1 MNEIFQILIFFSI
14 GIITGT
20 ASGLLGI
27 GGGIIFVPALY
38 FMLPQ
43 LHVSPGSLSYAA
55 IATSLFAGSFSSSGA
70 FLNHFHSKN
79 VRIKEAL
86 LLGLGSVISALIVP
100 MFVVKIDPAILK
112 YIFSAI
118 LLLVAANMLMNK
130 TPETDSKIN
139 LKLYYLILFGLFV
152 GAVSAISG
160 LGGGILFV
168 PILVYLFA
176 FDIKLAIG
184 TSTLVVALTMIS
196 SAISFAMIDSSGFVG
211 EYHIGYINLFAGVLL
226 GLGAVIG
233 SRIGLKM
240 MFKFSTLSVKRIFS
254 LFLIVAIIKM
264 IFD

>member
-1 MNEIFQILIFFSI
+1 MSELFQVLIFFSV
-14 GIITGT
+14 GLVTGT

-38 FMLPQ
+38 FMLPELNVAQ
-43 LHVSPGSLSYAA
+43 GALSYAA

-70 FLNHFHSKN
+70 FLNHLHSKN
-79 VRIKEAL
+79 VKIKEAL
-86 LLGLGSVISALIVP
+86 LLSLGSVISALIVP
-100 MFVVKIDPAILK
+100 LFVVQIDPDILK
-112 YIFSAI
+112 YIFSVI
-118 LLLVAANMLMNK
+118 LLLVAGNMLINK
-130 TPETDSKIN
+130 NPEADFKIK
-139 LKLYYLILFGLFV
+139 LKLYYLTIFGLFV

-168 PILVYLFA
+168 PILIYLFA

-196 SAISFAMIDSSGFVG
+196 SAISFATIDSSGFVG
-211 EYHIGYINLFAGVLL
+211 NYHIGYINLFAGVLL

-240 MFKFSTLSVKRIFS
+240 MFKISTLSVKRIFS
-254 LFLIVAIIKM
+254 LFLIAAIIKM